1 MVYVQTTKGVSCTIE
16 GDSIELA
23 ENIESYIVR
32 KDSEIIGVFD
42 VGSIQFIYKTYR
54 RTGEKTK

>member
-23 ENIESYIVR
+23 EDIESYIVR
-32 KDSEIIGVFD
+32 NGDDLIGAFD